1 MTLKLTPYFKTN
13 GNAKEL
19 IKFYQ
24 SVLDA
29 QLIHIQTYGDMPIPF
44 PDEFKENVAHAIV
57 KVGETNLMFSDSPG
71 QPVQVGDNLTIN
83 ISLDNIEKAKLIFDG
98 LRQDGTIISPL
109 EATPFSPAFGTVTDK
124 FGTTFTIT
132 AES

>member
-29 QLIHIQTYGDMPIPF
+29 QLIHIQTYGDLPIPF

-57 KVGETNLMFSDSPG
+57 KVG
-71 QPVQVGDNLTIN
+71 DNLTIN
-83 ISLDNIEKAKLIFDG
+83 ISLDNIEKAKRIFDG